1 MAVVRKQIALRI
13 KGSLAEREDFWRL
26 CYDLEAER
34 FFVEHEWDH
43 MNPYKLGEGG
53 SRGTTEHS
61 VEDWIANKG
70 EGFEKIEEA
79 RAEILKEANA

>member
-1 MAVVRKQIALRI
+1 MAIVRKQIAIRI
-13 KGSLAEREDFWRL
+13 KGSLAEREDFWYL
-26 CYDLEAER
+26 CYDPEADR

-53 SRGTTEHS
+53 DRGKTEHS
-61 VEDWIANKG
+61 VEEWIAQKR
-70 EGFEKIEEA
+70 EGFEKIDDA